1 MLTREQALDLLHSR
15 MESPNLRRHCYAVE
29 IVMKALATRLS
40 GDPETWGIAGLL
52 HDADYEITKTD
63 TQKHTHLLL
72 EWLTDKEERAE
83 VLNAISAHAYGYV
96 TDAPEPKNHME
107 WALYCCDELTGFIV
121 AIALV
126 RPEKK
131 LSAVTVDAVI
141 SKWNQK
147 AFAKGVDRDQIALCE
162 EKLGIPLP
170 EFVQIALTSMQS
182 IAPELGL

>member
-29 IVMKALATRLS
+29 IVMKALATRLK
-40 GDPETWGIAGLL
+40 GDPETWGVAGLL

-72 EWLTDKEERAE
+72 EWLTGVEERE
-83 VLNAISAHAYGYV
+83 EILKAISAHAYGYV
-96 TDAPEPKNHME
+96 SDAPEPANAME

-131 LSAVTVDAVI
+131 LSAVTVDAVL

-147 AFAKGVDRDQIALCE
+147 AFAKGVDREQIAFCE
-162 EKLGIPLP
+162 EKLSIPLP
-170 EFVQIALTSMQS
+170 EFVKLALSAMQS

>member
-1 MLTREQALDLLHSR
+1 
-15 MESPNLRRHCYAVE
+15 
-29 IVMKALATRLS
+29 MKALAKHLN

-52 HDADYEITKTD
+52 HDADYEITKSD

-72 EWLTDKEERAE
+72 EWLTGVEEREA
-83 VLNAISAHAYGYV
+83 VLKAIRAHAYGYV
-96 TDAPEPKNHME
+96 SDAPEPTNTME

-131 LSAVTVDAVI
+131 LAAVTVDAVI

-147 AFAKGVDRDQIALCE
+147 AFAKGVDREQIALCE
-162 EKLGIPLP
+162 KKLSIPLP
-170 EFVQIALTSMQS
+170 DFVKIALSSMQS